1 MSSQVTELKEKLMS
15 QFAALSERE
24 QRLVG
29 ITALVAVVFIFGGGF
44 LLMQSSLKSKEKQI
58 KAQNEQLGQ
67 ILALESDYNQAKNAQ
82 REEMRRLEGKNISL
96 FSLLQNSASELG
108 LSLKDLNEKKS
119 PIKDSEMVQV
129 SVDVNLKEVSI
140 DKLTSFLESIESKSG
155 KGLVKVTRLK
165 TKTRFD
171 NDQLLDV
178 RITVSTWRKAV

>member
-1 MSSQVTELKEKLMS
+1 MSQRFNEFKEKLLA

-29 ITALVAVVFIFGGGF
+29 VTALVAIVFIFGGGF
-44 LLMQSSLKSKEKQI
+44 MLMQSSLKNKEKQI

-67 ILALESDYNQAKNAQ
+67 ILALESDYNASKNAQ
-82 REEMRRLEGKNISL
+82 REEMKRLEGKNISL

-140 DKLTSFLESIESKSG
+140 DKLTGFLESSESKSG

-171 NDQLLDV
+171 PK
-178 RITVSTWRKAV
+178 RAATTRSPI